1 MNKEYKYTYC
11 CNDIAR
17 IFSGSVTCIDNVN
30 EKDSHVE
37 VQKYL
42 KNTYKDSNCNIY
54 LRDVKETEMKP
65 DICHKQKSVINS
77 VIFYK

>member
-17 IFSGSVTCIDNVN
+17 IFSGTVTCIDNVN
-30 EKDSHVE
+30 EVESDIE

-42 KNTYKDSNCNIY
+42 RTNYKDSKCNIY
-54 LRDVKETEMKP
+54 LKNIKETEMNRN
-65 DICHKQKSVINS
+65 IYHKQESVINS